1 MNFSAIYKV
10 SVIYIN
16 YLVIR
21 EYLFLV
27 LHAVNVSVGN
37 SYPKQCLTLM
47 FLDTRHWAS
56 EFDKSLAYEDKPL
69 IKEKLR

>member
-21 EYLFLV
+21 EYLFFV

-47 FLDTRHWAS
+47 FLDARHWAS
-56 EFDKSLAYEDKPL
+56 ECDKSLAHEDKPL